1 MIVNVLPAAGA
12 FDPYPFIL
20 LNLVLFCVAAIRA
33 PLIMMRRNRQEEKG
47 RYRSENDYRVNL
59 KAKIMIED
67 LCDILLSSR
76 RLNGSFGEIIK
87 KSRKQLNS
95 LRRGLS
101 ALAFLEILLL
111 TPCREIDTHQSLL
124 FAMA

>member
-87 KSRKQLNS
+87 KSRKQPNS

-111 TPCREIDTHQSLL
+111 TPCREIDTHQPLL

>member
-67 LCDILLSSR
+67 LYDILLSSR